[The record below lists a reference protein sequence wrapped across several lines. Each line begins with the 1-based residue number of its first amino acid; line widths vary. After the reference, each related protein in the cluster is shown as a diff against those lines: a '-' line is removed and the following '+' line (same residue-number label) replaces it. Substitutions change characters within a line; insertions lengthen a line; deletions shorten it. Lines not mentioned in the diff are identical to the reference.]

1 MIVAFSLFVL
11 CQLIGEVVVRL
22 ANITVPGPVVGI
34 VLLLG
39 YLSWRGQVPADVQR
53 TSSGLLTHLSLLFIP
68 AGTGVIV
75 HIHKLRTEWLP
86 ILAAL
91 LLGTLLTLVV
101 TVLVFIGVARLTG
114 GALAGDVASGKG
126 D

>member
-11 CQLIGEVVVRL
+11 FQLLGEVLVRL
-22 ANITVPGPVVGI
+22 ANISVPGPVVGL
-34 VLLLG
+34 VTLVC
-39 YLSWRGQVPADVQR
+39 YLSWRGEVSADVQR

-68 AGTGVIV
+68 AGTGVMV
-75 HIHKLRTEWLP
+75 HVHKLRVEWLP

-101 TVLVFIGVARLTG
+101 TVFVFTAVARLTG
-114 GALAGDVASGKG
+114 KPD
-126 D
+126 

>member
-11 CQLIGEVVVRL
+11 CQLVGEVLVRL
-22 ANITVPGPVVGI
+22 ANISVPGPVVGI
-34 VLLLG
+34 ILLVCW
-39 YLSWRGQVPADVQR
+39 LSWRGHVPPDVQR

-68 AGTGVIV
+68 AGTGVMV
-75 HIHKLRTEWLP
+75 HMHKLRAEWLP

-91 LLGTLLTLVV
+91 LLGTLLTLIV
-101 TVLVFIGVARLTG
+101 TVLVFIAVARLTG
-114 GALAGDVASGKG
+114 AGPAATTASGGG